1 MRNEK
6 ALITAIEAVRRFS
19 ELLGNVRYRRNRYTI
34 MENGKAIAVLRP
46 ADVGRNERTL
56 ADLPELLTS
65 LPRLRENPQSF
76 DEDMQYIVSNQP
88 EMPEGKT
95 WA

>member
-6 ALITAIEAVRRFS
+6 ASITAIEAVRRFS
-19 ELLGNVRYRRNRYTI
+19 ELLNNVRYRRNRYTI
-34 MENGKAIAVLRP
+34 LENGKPIAVLRP

-56 ADLPELLTS
+56 GDLPELLTS
-65 LPRLRENPQSF
+65 LPRLREDPESF
-76 DEDMQYIVSNQP
+76 DKDLQYILSNQP